1 MPSFAQ
7 GKTDK
12 RNSKLQLFFCNKPR
26 HSLKSK
32 HINKYEYIQETLMV
46 GNDQAVL
53 WNVQIPWISD
63 IDMEASEYPE
73 EAEQQFRSV
82 LFIP

>member
-1 MPSFAQ
+1 
-7 GKTDK
+7 
-12 RNSKLQLFFCNKPR
+12 
-26 HSLKSK
+26 
-32 HINKYEYIQETLMV
+32 MV

-63 IDMEASEYPE
+63 IDMKASEYPE